1 MDRIQALSAPK
12 PGTLIDLTERVRLL
26 GDSPMH
32 SGGLPSL
39 FSSSQG
45 LISNDVSGAFS
56 EFWLG
61 GTSSGNVVMVK
72 LVRRHVGV
80 GDANVSKHVSQEFF
94 FPKAI

>member
-1 MDRIQALSAPK
+1 
-12 PGTLIDLTERVRLL
+12 
-26 GDSPMH
+26 MH

-72 LVRRHVGV
+72 LVRRLVGFTV
-80 GDANVSKHVSQEFF
+80 GDTNVSKHVSQEFF